1 LIIAIISLMNS
12 LLGLNYYDD
21 EDDEQQQQTEK
32 DVNTAKPIKAISGKS
47 LLQTKARKNFK
58 RF

>member
-1 LIIAIISLMNS
+1 MNS

-32 DVNTAKPIKAISGKS
+32 DGNTTKPTKAISGKS
-47 LLQTKARKNFK
+47 LL
-58 RF
+58 